1 MKAARSEEFVSNTQ
15 FANFTADKRNQKR
28 CTHTFDGEEN
38 PSFHENGPSAKRQ
51 DTQDKPTNINGK
63 GPQHGLTSNPSRVVD
78 DNITPSDIVTQT
90 PNQYSRSPSASPSRF
105 VGNLHPEA
113 ILEQAAGSNQNECGY
128 WMNRSSE
135 NKQNR
140 HRGMQTDEERALER
154 YLFTI
159 DISVLPPKEHLDALL
174 EIYFSSIH
182 PVLPIVDSERPGRRR
197 NGTLLSPMIL
207 QAICVIASRHDKA
220 RPHLVIYG
228 NGRMEP
234 RDFAQRLYRSVV
246 AALNAN
252 LETDRIVLIQ
262 ALALLSLHVE
272 GTDGAEKASMH
283 LSQAIHHAHTLG
295 MQFGKARGDDRAEY
309 FHSLFWCLW
318 SLDKLNATMLARP
331 LLMHDR
337 DNHLESPL
345 SNPDLKHTPF
355 GIWLQIAALL
365 DRITDFYRP
374 TVDPSTTG
382 WEEGFPG
389 FEEVIGDSGETI
401 EPPILGKPNK
411 LRIKSWRKLTLTAV
425 LELFY
430 NCAAMCSHKARPI
443 TEPVPSSPSYVRKGL
458 STVRVIQILAEESP
472 DNLPPLPVLPWAL
485 SLAVANAY
493 RQLRQ
498 SRVPTH
504 RSRAK
509 LELQKCC
516 ELLEKLRTTWW
527 SAGRMADLGRAA
539 LKKASK
545 ASTSISAQSAQHDR
559 HTIPAAPMRPITS
572 SLNNPANL
580 AISELQ
586 QPFGARENGTGQVS
600 SRFPESMVSTP
611 SAQSPALGFETTVSP
626 DWLNF
631 DTAFENFDAVL
642 GSSGADL
649 SMELLRPFNFGDVG
663 SQDRVG

>member
-1 MKAARSEEFVSNTQ
+1 MSSVITFAANNDLFR
-15 FANFTADKRNQKR
+15 KRKRVYRACESCKKRRKR

-38 PSFHENGPSAKRQ
+38 PSFHEDGHNAKRQ
-51 DTQDKPTNINGK
+51 DMQDKPTNTNGK
-63 GPQHGLTSNPSRVVD
+63 GPQQNLPTSNPTQIID
-78 DNITPSDIVTQT
+78 DNNAAPDIANQT
-90 PNQYSRSPSASPSRF
+90 PTRYSRSPSASPSRF
-105 VGNLHPEA
+105 VSNLHPEA
-113 ILEQAAGSNQNECGY
+113 ILEQACGSNQHECGY

-140 HRGMQTDEERALER
+140 HRGLQTDEERALER

-197 NGTLLSPMIL
+197 NGTLLSPMLL

-228 NGRMEP
+228 NVRMEP
-234 RDFAQRLYRSVV
+234 RDFAQKLYRSVV

-318 SLDKLNATMLARP
+318 GLDKLNATMFARP

-345 SNPDLKHTPF
+345 SNPDLIHTPF

-401 EPPILGKPNK
+401 EPPIL
-411 LRIKSWRKLTLTAV
+411 AV

-516 ELLEKLRTTWW
+516 ELLESLRTTWW

-545 ASTSISAQSAQHDR
+545 ASSSMSAPSVQQDKYA
-559 HTIPAAPMRPITS
+559 TLAAGIGPITS
-572 SLNNPANL
+572 SLSSPVNIASP
-580 AISELQ
+580 EQ
-586 QPFGARENGTGQVS
+586 QRPFESRNNGTRLIS
-600 SRFPESMVSTP
+600 SRLPELM
-611 SAQSPALGFETTVSP
+611 ASPALGFETTISP

-649 SMELLRPFNFGDVG
+649 SMELLRPFNFEDAR
-663 SQDRVG
+663 SQDLVG